1 MASNPFTTPS
11 PIDKVSDGAGEDG
24 RRDTTNTGTG
34 LEPAVLLSVIDNT
47 LVDPAIAKRERREE
61 MIRARARARAQAGVS
76 EVARAPEK
84 TLYSYSTEEELSH
97 IQIPLQI
104 KHTSTRPLLTEEEA
118 DTPCSSF
125 DGLEGLLGKLN
136 QIFGTEQAL
145 STGTGDDKGGLR
157 DAIQM
162 CIDRQW
168 DFGTAYGYLRTRW
181 HDRDRLIKAR
191 MDRLKNR
198 DIELRAAAIDHTT
211 GRITQPRL
219 PPRRVWDLYSNRVLP
234 EWAIGPQPPWAISHS
249 WMSPELRHNVWTTI
263 NGKEWPVPIPK
274 DTTLARI
281 RVELINLGAQYA
293 WLDVLCLRQQGPAEN
308 EGTRLEEWKL
318 DVPTIGNVYQQ
329 NQQIVH
335 YFSGLGRPLV
345 VGDLDSDR
353 HWLNRAW
360 TLQEIS
366 MNGFKAGVHSG
377 SREITHPELNEKGEY
392 PNPQVGRFHE
402 AFGKL
407 YTLAQDLDSVFDI
420 LRVMRKRAAMGE
432 LDKIAGLG
440 YLLRCKSLPQYDT
453 TKTSNQAFSSML
465 EVISSRYRGD
475 LFFRFP
481 HAGTDLDTG
490 RLWAPS
496 WDQILAAP
504 DSELPETKGVWF
516 LEDVELNDE
525 GRSWYDGFWADNVE
539 VAGFSTIDPKNSRRQ
554 GLLRLKDDTGTV
566 HTFQVYPTDLHQV
579 TIPDG
584 VYTVALGSRYTCF
597 VVGKRDDEGMF
608 AKVSTLK
615 LLTEEDEDKMQQSI
629 GFRQKL
635 GISKRRLCLI

>member
-1 MASNPFTTPS
+1 MGVGENER
-11 PIDKVSDGAGEDG
+11 SDPMGI
-24 RRDTTNTGTG
+24 TTGTWTETALVLSAVDG
-34 LEPAVLLSVIDNT
+34 PSVDRPKTNLEKRIE
-47 LVDPAIAKRERREE
+47 LV
-61 MIRARARARAQAGVS
+61 RARDLARAQAGVS
-76 EVARAPEK
+76 EADHAPVK
-84 TLYSYSTEEELSH
+84 TLYSYATEEELSS

-104 KHTSTRPLLTEEEA
+104 KHTSDCRLLTESEA
-118 DTPCSSF
+118 DKPCSSLN
-125 DGLEGLLGKLN
+125 GLEGLLDQLN
-136 QIFGTEQAL
+136 EILGTKYTLNAEAEEGQ
-145 STGTGDDKGGLR
+145 GGLR
-157 DAIQM
+157 GALQQCLDE
-162 CIDRQW
+162 QW
-168 DFGTAYGYLRTRW
+168 DLGTAYGYLRPRW
-181 HDRDRLIKAR
+181 DDWMRKIKDT
-191 MDRLKNR
+191 MDNLKKM
-198 DIELRAAAIDHTT
+198 DAKIRAAAIDNTT

-281 RVELINLGAQYA
+281 RVELLNFGAQYV
-293 WLDVLCLRQQGPAEN
+293 WLDVLCLRQEGLAEN
-308 EGTRLEEWKL
+308 EGIRLEEWKL

-335 YFSGLGRPLV
+335 YFSGLGRPLA

-392 PNPQVGRFHE
+392 PNPQVGRFHK

-407 YTLAQDLDSVFDI
+407 YTLAQDLDSIFDV

-453 TKTSNQAFSSML
+453 TKTSNQAFSKML
-465 EVISSRYRGD
+465 DAISDRYRGD

-504 DSELPETKGVWF
+504 DSELPETKGTVYSEYVR
-516 LEDVELNDE
+516 LNED
-525 GRSWYDGFWADNVE
+525 GRCFYQGFWAEGVE
-539 VAGFSTIDPKNSRRQ
+539 VTGFSTINPKNGRRQ
-554 GLLRLKDDTGTV
+554 GMLHLKDDGGTV
-566 HTFQVYPTDLHQV
+566 HAFQVYPTDLHQAA
-579 TIPDG
+579 IPDG
-584 VYTVALGSRYTCF
+584 IYTVALGSNYTCF
-597 VVGKRDDEGMF
+597 VVGKRNAEGNF

-635 GISKRRLCLI
+635 GISKRRLFLV